1 MAKAEEPKP
10 KCGIIMPISP
20 IDGCSAEHW
29 EQVKTIIS
37 EAITDA
43 GFEPNLVSDAED
55 SGIIQKRIVQ
65 NIYQN
70 EMMVCDVS
78 CKNANVMFELGM
90 RLAFDKPTIIVMDD
104 STPYSFDTAP
114 IEHLGYPRDLAYF
127 SILKFKQHLSD
138 KIRATYE
145 AAKQPEYT
153 TFLKHFGEFKA
164 ATIAPKEMKF
174 QDMVFERFEEL
185 SSQIRNMSRPAI
197 RLDDLDGISRPPL
210 RVRSMIYGG
219 IDSFC
224 KSHGMQ
230 KWDFLNL
237 DDNSEPM
244 KELVDSLWSKQAVS
258 GFFPSQAALVKYI
271 KSILSPF

>member
-1 MAKAEEPKP
+1 
-10 KCGIIMPISP
+10 MPISP

-29 EQVKTIIS
+29 EHVKTIIS

-78 CKNANVMFELGM
+78 CKNSNVMFELGM

-104 STPYSFDTAP
+104 VTPYSFDTAP
-114 IEHLGYPRDLAYF
+114 IEHLGYPRDLTYF

-138 KIRATYE
+138 KIKATYE
-145 AAKQPEYT
+145 AAKQPDYT

-164 ATIAPKEMKF
+164 STISPKEVKF
-174 QDMVFERFEEL
+174 QDMIFEKFDEL
-185 SSQIRNMSRPAI
+185 SSQIRSISRPVL
-197 RLDDLDGISRPPL
+197 RLNDINESIRPPL
-210 RVRSMIYGG
+210 RIRSMIHTSL
-219 IDSFC
+219 DNFC
-224 KSHGMQ
+224 KEHGIQ
-230 KWDFLNL
+230 KWDLLNT
-237 DDNSEPM
+237 DDNSELM
-244 KELVDSLWSKQAVS
+244 REFIDNLWGRQSVKE
-258 GFFPSQAALVKYI
+258 FFSSTSMLMKYI
-271 KSILSPF
+271 KSILPPF